1 MDGNNDDD
9 DHDDEYDDEYGNKDS
24 SSSGGRLGVV
34 RGDVDD
40 DDEEADEY
48 ASARKLVER
57 AANREALLKGG
68 GGDATSSSEHNAATN
83 SAVIDSTQQQQQQQ
97 LGNDYSDMTLKP
109 DHIARPIWTC
119 PDGTIYLEATHAL
132 YVTAYDFL
140 VAIAEPITRPEY
152 VHEYKLTPYS
162 LYAAVATN
170 IDTESIV
177 GVLHRYS
184 KNELPAGVIRF
195 IRECTKRY
203 GKARLVLK
211 YNRYHVESD
220 HPFVLRASHSTKTT
234 NTNKIIGPVR
244 FLHVPT

>member
-1 MDGNNDDD
+1 MKKCDLFFLSFFGGSRSLTSLSSPHQDDNNVDDDDD
-9 DHDDEYDDEYGNKDS
+9 DHDDEYDDEYSKQDS
-24 SSSGGRLGVV
+24 LGRPGVVGVV

-48 ASARKLVER
+48 ASARKLVDR

-68 GGDATSSSEHNAATN
+68 DASSSKNNAATN
-83 SAVIDSTQQQQQQQ
+83 ADVVGSTRQQQ

-109 DHIARPIWTC
+109 DHVARPLWTC
-119 PDGTIYLEATHAL
+119 PDGTIYLEAAHAL

-177 GVLHRYS
+177 KVLHRYS
-184 KNELPAGVIRF
+184 K
-195 IRECTKRY
+195 
-203 GKARLVLK
+203 
-211 YNRYHVESD
+211 
-220 HPFVLRASHSTKTT
+220 
-234 NTNKIIGPVR
+234 IGIEI
-244 FLHVPT
+244 